1 MEAVDHLKAILQPAS
16 GWSSIDRT
24 GRVALEANGNCE
36 TMTGAGVAA
45 DVAFRF
51 LRSNSPAPFSV
62 RLGREV
68 AEAARTIRQN
78 PMVFIES
85 LLDRGP
91 ISSGK
96 RRWTRTGVIVAV
108 SFYALVLSGIYA
120 SSVIFHPAKT
130 TVPAAHRLQITYV
143 AAPVIPVTKTPP
155 PLKGLA
161 SIKDQLTAPVR
172 PAEQPRAELPEA
184 KPTPRSP
191 NQTLAKTEPT
201 TTPTM
206 ATAPYSPEGE
216 TTSRPASD
224 GAARGPIRNG
234 VGTASEGG
242 RASSAEVNYSDVF
255 AVSKVTTR
263 PQMLARP
270 VPGYTEEARRAQVEG
285 AVRLSVILN
294 SNGTVSDI
302 RVTAGL
308 GYGLNEKAIEA
319 AKALRFVPAQK
330 DGHIVSVRLTLE
342 FKFTL
347 L

>member
-1 MEAVDHLKAILQPAS
+1 
-16 GWSSIDRT
+16 
-24 GRVALEANGNCE
+24 
-36 TMTGAGVAA
+36 
-45 DVAFRF
+45 
-51 LRSNSPAPFSV
+51 
-62 RLGREV
+62 
-68 AEAARTIRQN
+68 
-78 PMVFIES
+78 
-85 LLDRGP
+85 
-91 ISSGK
+91 
-96 RRWTRTGVIVAV
+96 
-108 SFYALVLSGIYA
+108 
-120 SSVIFHPAKT
+120 
-130 TVPAAHRLQITYV
+130 
-143 AAPVIPVTKTPP
+143 
-155 PLKGLA
+155 
-161 SIKDQLTAPVR
+161 
-172 PAEQPRAELPEA
+172 
-184 KPTPRSP
+184 
-191 NQTLAKTEPT
+191 
-201 TTPTM
+201 M

>member
-130 TVPAAHRLQITYV
+130 DMSISSGR
-143 AAPVIPVTKTPP
+143 VIKMRRPP
-155 PLKGLA
+155 
-161 SIKDQLTAPVR
+161 S
-172 PAEQPRAELPEA
+172 
-184 KPTPRSP
+184 
-191 NQTLAKTEPT
+191 
-201 TTPTM
+201 
-206 ATAPYSPEGE
+206 
-216 TTSRPASD
+216 
-224 GAARGPIRNG
+224 
-234 VGTASEGG
+234 
-242 RASSAEVNYSDVF
+242 
-255 AVSKVTTR
+255 
-263 PQMLARP
+263 
-270 VPGYTEEARRAQVEG
+270 
-285 AVRLSVILN
+285 
-294 SNGTVSDI
+294 
-302 RVTAGL
+302 
-308 GYGLNEKAIEA
+308 
-319 AKALRFVPAQK
+319 
-330 DGHIVSVRLTLE
+330 
-342 FKFTL
+342 
-347 L
+347 